1 MEEKLAILKALC
13 PRCKGERKC
22 QVHGFVNVPWEL
34 GDEVNY
40 NWGRDESRL
49 LQCCGCETV
58 FLHIQSWD
66 SELFEIEYDYIK
78 RDQVQVPIV
87 KVTTFPA
94 LEIEQSQKPD
104 WIWEIAKID
113 PQLHK
118 ILDETYTAYEAGSLI
133 LASVGLRTAFDRA
146 TEALKIDPGHTL
158 EEKIKKL
165 KEEGF
170 IGETEASTLG
180 VVANAGS
187 AAAHRAWSP
196 DAAEFHSLLT
206 ALEQFLQRAVVT
218 GKKVLS
224 IADSIPPRQPRP
236 KKLDKQ

>member
-1 MEEKLAILKALC
+1 MEEAKIVKALC

-22 QVHGFVNVPWEL
+22 VEHGFVNVPWEL

-40 NWGRDESRL
+40 NWGNDESRL

-58 FLHIQSWD
+58 FLHIKSWD

-78 RDQVQVPIV
+78 RDQVQVPII

-94 LEIEQSQKPD
+94 IEIEGNQKPD
-104 WIWEIAKID
+104 WIWEIARVD
-113 PQLHK
+113 PQLHR
-118 ILDETYTAYEAGSLI
+118 ILDETYMAYEAGLLI
-133 LASVGLRTAFDRA
+133 LAAVGLRTAFDRA
-146 TEALKIDPGHTL
+146 TEALQIDPGHTL
-158 EEKIKKL
+158 DEKIRKL
-165 KEEGF
+165 KEQGF

-196 DAAEFHSLLT
+196 TEAEFKPLLS
-206 ALEQFLQRAVVT
+206 ALEHFLQRTVVS
-218 GKKVLS
+218 GKSALS
-224 IADSIPPRQPRP
+224 IADKIPPRQPRP
-236 KKLDKQ
+236 KKQ